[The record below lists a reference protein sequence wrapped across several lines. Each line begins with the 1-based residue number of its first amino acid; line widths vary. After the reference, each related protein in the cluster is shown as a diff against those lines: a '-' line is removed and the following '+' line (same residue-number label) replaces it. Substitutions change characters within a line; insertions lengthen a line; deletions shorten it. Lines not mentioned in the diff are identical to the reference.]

1 MAAVT
6 LLLVLTLAVV
16 FINSQAGFAVYYNGE
31 QIGSAR
37 SMTDVNAIV
46 AGAEQQLQA
55 IFGQDVTL
63 DGAISVTA
71 DIGVKADDTENIK
84 KAIMDEIEGVTE
96 MYVLEVNG
104 AAVGASAS
112 ETELLG
118 IMSDLLNDFTT
129 EKTSS
134 IRFVDTISVSRR
146 FINTDILQEPAEIKS
161 LLDPKNATSPCALTV
176 ESIEQTQRTESV
188 AYEVEYYDDAAVYT
202 GNTVVVKP
210 GVSGES
216 LLTEN
221 TVYINGV
228 LQSSQVVGTVPVKA
242 PEAEVV
248 AVGTAPRPKT
258 ASYGKYIWPAEG
270 IISSGFGPRSG
281 FGSHN
286 HQGIDIAGSYGED
299 IMAADGGKVI
309 KAGWSNGY
317 GKLLQIQH
325 DNGDIT
331 YYGHCSKMLVEEGDL
346 VYQGQTIAEMGST
359 GNSNGVHCHFE
370 IRKDGE
376 PVDPMN
382 YLP

>member
-6 LLLVLTLAVV
+6 LLLVLTLTVV

-31 QIGSAR
+31 QIGSTR
-37 SMTDVNAIV
+37 SMTEVNAIV
-46 AGAEQQLQA
+46 SGAERQLQA
-55 IFGQDVTL
+55 IFGQDVSL

-71 DIGVKADDTENIK
+71 DIGVKADDSEKIEN
-84 KAIMDEIEGVTE
+84 AILGEIEGVSE
-96 MYVLEVNG
+96 MFVLEVNG
-104 AAVGASAS
+104 IAVGASVS

-118 IMSDLLNDFTT
+118 ILSDLLSEYTT
-129 EKTSS
+129 EQTSS
-134 IRFVDTISVSRR
+134 IRFVDTLSVSQR
-146 FINTDILQEPAEIKS
+146 FINTDIMQDPAEIKS
-161 LLDPKNATSPCALTV
+161 LLDPKNASSPYALTV
-176 ESIEQTQRTESV
+176 ENIEQVQRTEAV
-188 AYEVEYYDDAAVYT
+188 AYDVEYYDDAAVYM
-202 GNTVVVKP
+202 GNSVVIKAGVP
-210 GVSGES
+210 GEN

-221 TVYINGV
+221 SVYLNGV
-228 LQSSQVVGTVPVKA
+228 LQSSQVISTAPVKA

-258 ASYGKYIWPAEG
+258 ASYGTYIWPAEG

-299 IMAADGGKVI
+299 IVAADGGIVV
-309 KAGWSNGY
+309 KAGWSTGY

-331 YYGHCSKMLVEEGDL
+331 YYGHCSKLLVEEGDR
-346 VYQGQTIAEMGST
+346 VCQGQVIAQMGST

-376 PVDPMN
+376 PVDPMD